1 MKSRKM
7 ILQLNHDNG
16 MMASR
21 PTEIKSS
28 IYQGDSLSPLVFC
41 LAVGLLS
48 SLLNKSA
55 YGYNNPNGKI
65 GHLFYMDDL
74 KTATPEM
81 KTAWSSD
88 WTSAPRPPSREG
100 D

>member
-1 MKSRKM
+1 MKSWKM
-7 ILQLNHDNG
+7 ILHLNHDNG

-41 LAVGLLS
+41 LALALLS
-48 SLLNKSA
+48 SLLNNSG

-65 GHLFYMDDL
+65 SHLFCMDYL
-74 KTATPEM
+74 KTTTPEM
-81 KTAWSSD
+81 T
-88 WTSAPRPPSREG
+88 TSKQAC
-100 D
+100 